1 VDRPQGY
8 RRSSPRIILADEP
21 VRPRGRRRAGAP
33 AAMIAAPPPSGGQ
46 QINSQITSE
55 EKKCHR

>member
-8 RRSSPRIILADEP
+8 RSSSLRIILADDP

-33 AAMIAAPPPSGGQ
+33 AAMIAAPPSGGQ
-46 QINSQITSE
+46 QVNSQITSE

>member
-1 VDRPQGY
+1 
-8 RRSSPRIILADEP
+8 
-21 VRPRGRRRAGAP
+21 
-33 AAMIAAPPPSGGQ
+33 MIAAPPPSGGP

>member
-8 RRSSPRIILADEP
+8 RSSSLRIILADEP
-21 VRPRGRRRAGAP
+21 IRPRGRRRAGAA
-33 AAMIAAPPPSGGQ
+33 AAMIAAPPSGGQ